1 MLAEYAVFIFKRK
14 EYDPM
19 ERLGLNELRE
29 NYLQFFESKDHL
41 RHPGFSLIPKDD
53 KSLLLINA
61 GMAPLKK
68 YFTGELVPPS
78 VRMTTCQK
86 CIRTPDIERVGK
98 TSRHGT
104 YFEMLGNFSFGDYFK
119 KEAIAWAWEFF
130 TQILRMPAEKL
141 HASVYFED
149 DEAYAIWRKDIGLPT
164 DHISR
169 LGKEDNFWELGAG
182 PCGPCSEIYFDR
194 GEAYGC
200 GSDDCKVGCDC
211 DRFVELWNLVF
222 TQFESDGAGNYS
234 NLEKRNIDTGM
245 GLERLA
251 CVMQGVDNLF
261 EVDTV
266 RRIMEHVS
274 RIADIRYHD
283 NEKQDISLRVITD
296 HIRSTTFLIGDG
308 VMPSNEGRGYVLRRL
323 LRRAARHGR
332 LLGIQRPFLGE
343 VCQTVIDENASSY
356 PELKEK
362 KDFILKV
369 IEVEEENF
377 SRTIDAGLRLLGQ
390 MIEESD
396 GSLLSG
402 ADAFKLSDTFG
413 FPIDLTKEILAE
425 KGMSVDEKEFLELV
439 SQQRERA
446 RNARLNA
453 GADGWKDSDVALSGI
468 KPTEFVGYNALSCD
482 AEIQAILVDG
492 EPREYLEPETAGT
505 LVLDTTPF
513 YGESGGQAGDSGTIA
528 FDDCVFEVT
537 TTVRTNAG
545 VILHHGVLGGS
556 ESARLGQTVIAWV
569 DEEKRIATQRHHTA
583 AHLLQAALRKVLGT
597 HVTQAGQYVDSKIM
611 RFDFTHFS
619 ALTEEELLRV
629 ERLMNVEI
637 LACRPVSA
645 EEMSIEEAKEAGAM
659 ALFGEKYADT
669 VRVVKTGDFSMEL
682 CGGTHTDNTGQ
693 LGLFKIL
700 SETSVAAGIRRV
712 EGISGMELAEH
723 IRKTDILMKRTAL
736 VLKSGNTGEIARK
749 AEQMSAQLKQQEKDI
764 EQLNAKLS
772 AIKAQSMVTAG
783 KDIGA
788 VRLFTGVADIAGPDE
803 LRTMADNLRDMA
815 DNAVA
820 VIAGVNKSKGTL
832 NFVVACTPAAVKAG
846 AHAGNIVRAVAAVAG
861 GSGGGR
867 PDNAMAGAK
876 DIAKAEEAIAAAESI
891 ISAMIPS

>member
-1 MLAEYAVFIFKRK
+1 
-14 EYDPM
+14 M

-29 NYLQFFESKDHL
+29 KYLRFFESKDHL

-78 VRMTTCQK
+78 PRMTTCQK

-130 TQILRMPAEKL
+130 TQTLCMPAEKL
-141 HASVYFED
+141 HVSVYFED
-149 DEAYAIWRKDIGLPT
+149 DEAFAIWHKDIGLPT

-194 GEAYGC
+194 GETYGC
-200 GSDDCKVGCDC
+200 GSKECKVGCDC

-222 TQFESDGAGNYS
+222 TQFESDGAGNYA

-251 CVMQGVDNLF
+251 CVMQGVNNLF

-283 NEKQDISLRVITD
+283 NEKQDVSLRVITD
-296 HIRSTTFLIGDG
+296 HIRSTTFLIADG

-323 LRRAARHGR
+323 LRRAARHGK
-332 LLGIQRPFLGE
+332 LLGIERSFLSE
-343 VCQTVIDENASSY
+343 VCQTVIDENASAY

-369 IEVEEENF
+369 IEVEEDNF
-377 SRTIDAGLRLLGQ
+377 NRTIDAGLRLLEQ
-390 MIEESD
+390 MIKEAD
-396 GSLLSG
+396 GSELSG
-402 ADAFKLSDTFG
+402 ADVFKLSDTFG

-425 KGMSVDEKEFLELV
+425 KGMAVDETTFLKLV

-453 GADGWKDSDVALSGI
+453 GTDGWKDADAALSGH
-468 KPTEFVGYNALSCD
+468 KPTVFVGYDTLSCD
-482 AEIQAILVDG
+482 AQIQTILVDG
-492 EPREYLEPETAGT
+492 ESREYLEPETPGT
-505 LVLDTTPF
+505 LILDTTPF

-545 VILHHGVLGGS
+545 VILHHGVLNAS
-556 ESARLGQTVIAWV
+556 ESAQRGQRVTASV
-569 DEEKRIATQRHHTA
+569 DAAKRIATQRHHTA

-619 ALTEEELLRV
+619 ALTEEELLSV
-629 ERLMNVEI
+629 ERLMNAEI
-637 LACRPVSA
+637 LACLPVSA
-645 EEMSIEEAKEAGAM
+645 EEMSIQQAKEAGAM
-659 ALFGEKYADT
+659 ALFGEKYSDT

-712 EGISGMELAEH
+712 EGISGMALSEYIHRTEH
-723 IRKTDILMKRTAL
+723 LIKQTAL
-736 VLKSGNTGEIARK
+736 VLKSGNTGDIARK
-749 AEQMSAQLKQQEKDI
+749 AEQLSAQLRQREKEI

-772 AIKAQSMVTAG
+772 TIKAQSMITG
-783 KDIGA
+783 GRDIGA
-788 VRLFTGVADIAGPDE
+788 VKLLTGVADIADPDE
-803 LRTMADNLRDMA
+803 LRTMADKLRDTA

-832 NFVVACTPAAVKAG
+832 NFIVACTPAAVKAG

-876 DIAKAEEAIAAAESI
+876 DIAKADEAIAAAESI
-891 ISAMIPS
+891 VSAMITS